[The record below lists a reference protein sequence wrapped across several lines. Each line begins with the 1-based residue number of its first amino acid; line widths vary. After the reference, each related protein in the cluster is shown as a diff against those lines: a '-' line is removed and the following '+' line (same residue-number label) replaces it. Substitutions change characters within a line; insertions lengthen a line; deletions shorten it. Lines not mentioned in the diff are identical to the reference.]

1 MSTKELLI
9 RHLDDLNET
18 QQKSLLMFLLSMTGS
33 TVTPETLAAMPEFAD
48 LMKGAEERKK

>member
-48 LMKGAEERKK
+48 LMKGAEERRK

>member
-18 QQKSLLMFLLSMTGS
+18 QQKSLLMFLLSDCEYC
-33 TVTPETLAAMPEFAD
+33 V
-48 LMKGAEERKK
+48 RKAGIVC